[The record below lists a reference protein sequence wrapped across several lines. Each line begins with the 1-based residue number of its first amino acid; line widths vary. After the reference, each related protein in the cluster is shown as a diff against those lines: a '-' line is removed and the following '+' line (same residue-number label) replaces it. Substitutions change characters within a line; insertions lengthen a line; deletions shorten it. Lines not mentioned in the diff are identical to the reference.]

1 LSQRRGGGC
10 WMECT
15 DWRQGIGLPIEG
27 IRHESKCPG
36 AIGLDLLGRMPPDLG
51 NKEERMGTN
60 Y

>member
-1 LSQRRGGGC
+1 
-10 WMECT
+10 MECT